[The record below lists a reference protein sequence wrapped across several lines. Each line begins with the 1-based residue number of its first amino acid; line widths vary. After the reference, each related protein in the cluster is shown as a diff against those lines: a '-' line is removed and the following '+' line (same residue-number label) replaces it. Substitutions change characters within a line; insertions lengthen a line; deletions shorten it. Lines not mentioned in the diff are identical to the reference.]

1 MKLDQTSDESSNTF
15 LSKVCRPVTVM
26 HQTIID
32 KLYPYRITRWLF
44 ALLLFAI
51 YVLRIATI
59 QGFHIVSYT
68 LAIYLLSLFISFI
81 SPKVD
86 PAAADYSDEIP
97 TLPRTVGEE
106 FRPFIPRLLESKFW
120 FLFYYANDNCNS
132 RVCSHNNSYIASMLS
147 TVRAVAVSIFCTYL
161 PFLDIP
167 VFWPIL
173 VMYFI
178 MLFAIMMKKQIKHMI
193 KYRYVPFTYGKP
205 RPVGSN
211 NKEQAS
217 PVINS

>member
-1 MKLDQTSDESSNTF
+1 MNFDQTNDESPNTF
-15 LSKVCRPVTVM
+15 LSRISRPITVI

-44 ALLLFAI
+44 ALMLFAI
-51 YVLRIATI
+51 YVLRIASI

-120 FLFYYANDNCNS
+120 
-132 RVCSHNNSYIASMLS
+132 LS
-147 TVRAVAVSIFCTYL
+147 TVRAIMISIFCTFL

-178 MLFAIMMKKQIKHMI
+178 MLFSIMMKKQIKHMI

>member
-15 LSKVCRPVTVM
+15 LSKVCRPVNVM

-51 YVLRIATI
+51 YVLRIASI

-120 FLFYYANDNCNS
+120 
-132 RVCSHNNSYIASMLS
+132 LS
-147 TVRAVAVSIFCTYL
+147 TVRAVAISIFCTYL

>member
-1 MKLDQTSDESSNTF
+1 M
-15 LSKVCRPVTVM
+15 
-26 HQTIID
+26 
-32 KLYPYRITRWLF
+32 
-44 ALLLFAI
+44 
-51 YVLRIATI
+51 
-59 QGFHIVSYT
+59 
-68 LAIYLLSLFISFI
+68 
-81 SPKVD
+81 
-86 PAAADYSDEIP
+86 
-97 TLPRTVGEE
+97 
-106 FRPFIPRLLESKFW
+106 
-120 FLFYYANDNCNS
+120 
-132 RVCSHNNSYIASMLS
+132 
-147 TVRAVAVSIFCTYL
+147 
-161 PFLDIP
+161 DIP

>member
-1 MKLDQTSDESSNTF
+1 MMSLQIRYFLEFSIPLLWLVEASVTTDTS
-15 LSKVCRPVTVM
+15 LV

-32 KLYPYRITRWLF
+32 KLYPYKFTRWLIAF
-44 ALLLFAI
+44 FLFMA
-51 YVLRIATI
+51 YVLRIASI

-86 PAAADYSDEIP
+86 PAFAELLDESP
-97 TLPRTVGEE
+97 TLPRTEGEE

-120 FLFYYANDNCNS
+120 
-132 RVCSHNNSYIASMLS
+132 LS
-147 TVRAVAVSIFCTYL
+147 TVRAITISIFCTYL

-178 MLFAIMMKKQIKHMI
+178 MLFAIMMKRQIKHMI

-205 RPVGSN
+205 RPVGSG
-211 NKEQAS
+211 NKEQVSA
-217 PVINS
+217 VINS